1 MSETTLLDLFIASYY
16 YLLPLKQIGDLAMDE
31 KERASKILAVLIKE
45 FGAPELSSSVRD
57 PFKALIRTI
66 LSQATND
73 RNRDRAYANLTK
85 KYKIDPKEL
94 AEADIEEIQEAI
106 RVGGLFRN
114 KALKIKELSQTI
126 LECFHGS
133 LDFVYSE
140 ALEKSRE
147 LLMSIPGVGPKTA
160 DVVLLFTANKPT
172 VPVDTHINRVSRRL
186 ALAPMKSNY
195 EGVRNALESL
205 YTPNS
210 YLTIHLLLIS
220 LGRKYCKAR
229 NPLHTPCPV
238 NLLCPTAQREAV
250 QPDLHQMHSA
260 RWQ

>member
-1 MSETTLLDLFIASYY
+1 MN
-16 YLLPLKQIGDLAMDE
+16 E
-31 KERASKILAVLIKE
+31 KERAAKILDVLIKE
-45 FGAPELSSSVRD
+45 FGVPELSSSVRE
-57 PFKALIRTI
+57 PFKTLIRTV

-73 RNRDRAYANLTK
+73 RNRDRAYANLAK
-85 KYKIDPKEL
+85 KYKIGPKEL

-126 LECFHGS
+126 LERFHGS
-133 LDFVYSE
+133 LDFVHSE
-140 ALEKSRE
+140 PLEKSRE

-172 VPVDTHINRVSRRL
+172 IPVDTHVNRVSRRL
-186 ALAPMKSNY
+186 ALAPIKSNY
-195 EGVRNALESL
+195 EDIRKALESL
-205 YTPNS
+205 YTPRN

-220 LGRKYCKAR
+220 LGRKYCRAR

-238 NLLCPTAQREAV
+238 NSLCPTAQKETL
-250 QPDLHQMHSA
+250 QPNLHRMHGS
-260 RWQ
+260 RNYP